1 MIKILKPLFIIFSLS
16 ILSGCGTLEAKLSLP
31 KIAGFTK
38 VNEFNTDLHLRSV
51 HIFNPVN
58 LGERVSSLHLNEK
71 VEEVIFLVDLRKKSF
86 DSYRGVPI
94 DIQSLELIR
103 RFYETLPVSSD
114 VQVKVGTV
122 RTETKNFDEIHD
134 VSGSSLSD
142 TQILFTSSISN
153 SLDKAVDRLSNEFVN
168 GSTAVVLIAGWDSFD
183 KKVEEAVLRMNQKS
197 RFSNGT
203 HISSNRK
210 GWNGFKDQVCFFA
223 IGLDNSMSRSKLTN
237 SESCGFSVAGDKI
250 MQAQDM
256 AFFVEKVIYTD
267 PQDTDNDGVF
277 DYVDQCP
284 NTLKGVLIDYSGCP
298 KFVQGIQGDIR

>member
-1 MIKILKPLFIIFSLS
+1 MIKILKPLLIVFNLS
-16 ILSGCGTLEAKLSLP
+16 ILSGCGTFETQLSLP
-31 KIAGFTK
+31 KASGYTK

-58 LGERVSSLHLNEK
+58 LGEKVTSLYLNEK

-114 VQVKVGTV
+114 IQVKVGTV

-134 VSGSSLSD
+134 ISSSSLSD
-142 TQILFTSSISN
+142 TQVLFTSSISN

-183 KKVEEAVLRMNQKS
+183 RKVEEAVLRMNQKS

-203 HISSNRK
+203 HISNNRK
-210 GWNGFKDQVCFFA
+210 VWNGFSDQVCFFA

-256 AFFVEKVIYTD
+256 AFFVEKVVYTD

>member
-1 MIKILKPLFIIFSLS
+1 M
-16 ILSGCGTLEAKLSLP
+16 LSGCGTLEAKLSLT
-31 KIAGFTK
+31 KVAGYTK

-58 LGERVSSLHLNEK
+58 LGEKVTSLYLNEK

-103 RFYETLPVSSD
+103 RFYETLPVTSNI
-114 VQVKVGTV
+114 QVKVGTV
-122 RTETKNFDEIHD
+122 STEAKGFEVIHD
-134 VSGSSLSD
+134 VSSSSLSD
-142 TQILFTSSISN
+142 TQILFTSSISK

-203 HISSNRK
+203 HISNNRK

-256 AFFVEKVIYTD
+256 AFFVEKVVYTD

-284 NTLKGVLIDYSGCP
+284 NTQKGVLIDYSGCP